1 MPGSR
6 SLPCASLPSACCSRW
21 VSATPTPCMGQHPGG
36 EKPPPHI
43 WAPRSPSGRGAA
55 VRCCAAGMGWRCPDA
70 EIRSQGDLLVGRV
83 GVRCSIASP
92 DSRVSCLLGFA
103 VRRAGCMPCRAAA
116 GMPAALLG
124 WGQPGGLWV
133 LCAVLWGQGSSGA
146 CARGGG
152 AALCLLRPCP
162 ALQPGACVSRFGAVS
177 IGKQGCIHHLSK
189 VLLALAWSCWGGCF
203 GFRRETI
210 RWRRKAQ

>member
-133 LCAVLWGQGSSGA
+133 LCAVLWGHNTPIYKNKQLFAGSVLELWNTS
-146 CARGGG
+146 ARHK
-152 AALCLLRPCP
+152 
-162 ALQPGACVSRFGAVS
+162 F
-177 IGKQGCIHHLSK
+177 
-189 VLLALAWSCWGGCF
+189 LALAAPTYRLQLQRGA
-203 GFRRETI
+203 
-210 RWRRKAQ
+210 RWQ